1 MKIEDLARILQIYI
15 LQSTL
20 ANNLEGSVFFDD
32 VLESILRE
40 LKGQTK
46 EDNLNNNPNDEG
58 LNIKSIEDAI
68 KAASKKYGV
77 EEALIKAVIKQES
90 GFNQNAVSKAGAIGL
105 MQLMPQTARALKV
118 DPYNPFENIEGG
130 VRYLKSL
137 INNFKGNKY
146 LALAA
151 YNGGIG
157 RMKKLGVDTIEEI
170 SKMPKETV
178 NYVKKVMENYERYKF
193 EEKA

>member
-1 MKIEDLARILQIYI
+1 MKIEDLAKILQIYI

-193 EEKA
+193 EERA

>member
-1 MKIEDLARILQIYI
+1 VKIEDLAKILQIYI

-193 EEKA
+193 EERA

>member
-1 MKIEDLARILQIYI
+1 VKIEDLARILQIYI